1 MGDAL
6 NTILVFLGHP
16 LCLCVWL
23 ITIRWDEEFAATQ
36 IVISVHRRISKSA
49 LFINLPTSRAGG
61 SDRPYKT
68 YNPVRDDLLHT
79 NSPEIARDSRDPFG
93 LINCCGRK
101 GYTKWPCPH
110 GGTAKHL
117 IRRDL
122 LGVLAGV
129 HGKLT
134 VNHSTMVT
142 SSANA
147 IRTSSHS
154 IWASWWMCL
163 GSDQSQTTKAWIK
176 LIPLFFFG
184 NRVWQRPLLACFL
197 GISSLKNN
205 SAKFIYWITAGEE
218 TQDGRGRPATVTSN
232 VMPAWSVKW
241 DGHTRRLWW
250 VAVDSDHILWNV
262 VLSEDGKSI
271 HLNKYSSVNNI
282 HSNYQHQ
289 QPWRLYLW
297 WVSEMRRLKTGWASN
312 CFAYIFQRWYHA
324 N

>member
-1 MGDAL
+1 MS
-6 NTILVFLGHP
+6 TRRHCKTSHKTRP
-16 LCLCVWL
+16 LRGL
-23 ITIRWDEEFAATQ
+23 
-36 IVISVHRRISKSA
+36 
-49 LFINLPTSRAGG
+49 
-61 SDRPYKT
+61 DR
-68 YNPVRDDLLHT
+68 
-79 NSPEIARDSRDPFG
+79 
-93 LINCCGRK
+93 
-101 GYTKWPCPH
+101 
-110 GGTAKHL
+110 
-117 IRRDL
+117 
-122 LGVLAGV
+122 V

-142 SSANA
+142 SSADA

-205 SAKFIYWITAGEE
+205 SAKFIYWITAGEV
-218 TQDGRGRPATVTSN
+218 TQDGRGRPATVISN

-271 HLNKYSSVNNI
+271 HLNKYSCVNNI

-289 QPWRLYLW
+289 QQWRCTCGE
-297 WVSEMRRLKTGWASN
+297 WV
-312 CFAYIFQRWYHA
+312 RWGDWRQAVPAIVLHTFFKDDITQIKYYCPSREQ
-324 N
+324 NLQ